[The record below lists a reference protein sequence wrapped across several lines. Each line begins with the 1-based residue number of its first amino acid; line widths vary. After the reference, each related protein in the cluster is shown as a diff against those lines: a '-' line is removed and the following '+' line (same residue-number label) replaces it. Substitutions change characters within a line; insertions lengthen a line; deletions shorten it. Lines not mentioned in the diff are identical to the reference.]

1 MDMDGFEGLVIRRER
16 GLGRITLDRPK
27 ALNALTLTMVR
38 GLAATL
44 QRWANDPQIS
54 LIVLDG
60 AGDRAFC
67 AGGDIKSIY
76 EADRSNGNVHA
87 RTFWREEYVLDHMI
101 ATYPKPIVAL
111 ISGIVMGGGAGLAVN
126 ARFRMV
132 DETARFAMPETGIGL
147 IPDVG
152 GTRFLSRM
160 PGEAGTY
167 LALTGRTIDATNMI
181 AGGLADVLVLRRDR
195 ARMLDGLDEIDTT
208 GPEAFALVEK
218 VLTAACSPPG
228 PPSLADGINIDRM
241 FAGDDVSAILDRLEE
256 DGSEFAQRT
265 AMLILGQSPTSLKLT
280 LAALRK
286 ARTLPDLAATL
297 RMEFRLVCR
306 IAEGHDFYEGVRAA
320 VVDKDRNPVW
330 RPATLAEVSDET
342 VAAYFAPLGEAELQI

>member
-1 MDMDGFEGLVIRRER
+1 MDKDGIEGLVVRRER

-27 ALNALTLTMVR
+27 ALNALTLEMVR
-38 GLAATL
+38 GLATTL
-44 QRWANDPQIS
+44 RRWASDPQIS
-54 LIVLDG
+54 VIVLDG

-67 AGGDIKSIY
+67 AGGDIKSIF
-76 EADRSNGNVHA
+76 EADRSDGNAHA

-101 ATYPKPIVAL
+101 STYPKPIVAL
-111 ISGIVMGGGAGLAVN
+111 VSGIVMGGGAGLSVH

-160 PGEAGTY
+160 PGEVGTY

-195 ARMLDGLDEIDTT
+195 ARMLDGLDEIDAT
-208 GPEAFALVEK
+208 GPEAFALVDK
-218 VLTAACSPPG
+218 VLQAASSPPG
-228 PPSLADGINIDRM
+228 PPSFADGINIDRI
-241 FAGDDVSAILDRLEE
+241 FAGDDVDAILGRLAE
-256 DGSEFAQRT
+256 DGSEWAQRT

-286 ARTLPDLAATL
+286 ARALPDLAETL
-297 RMEFRLVCR
+297 KMEFRVVCR
-306 IAEGHDFYEGVRAA
+306 IAEAHDFYEGVRAA
-320 VVDKDRNPVW
+320 VVDKDRNPNW
-330 RPATLAEVSDET
+330 QPAALAEVSDAM
-342 VAAYFAPLGEAELQI
+342 VAAYFEPLGEAELQI